1 MGAIIAG
8 AAIAVVGGVMQA
20 NSAKKASKQA
30 AKDSAE
36 AQQKASQ
43 WEAWSAER
51 QRKWNLEDYQR
62 VQNYKED
69 SIRGFAQFAPTKEL
83 QDMPAPERTT
93 VDTSGLADFNPNDL
107 KLDMTKRNVR
117 TTGPI
122 PGSPGTGTESGV
134 GRALS
139 QLR

>member
-20 NSAKKASKQA
+20 NASKKAQKKA
-30 AKDSAE
+30 AQDSA
-36 AQQKASQ
+36 AAAQKAAQ

-69 SIRGFAQFAPTKEL
+69 SIRGFAQFAPPEL
-83 QDMPAPERTT
+83 QKMAPPERTT
-93 VDTSGLADFNPNDL
+93 VDTSGLADFDPND
-107 KLDMTKRNVR
+107 MTLNINNRK
-117 TTGPI
+117 P
-122 PGSPGTGTESGV
+122 PPGTPVAGGAGGAAQGGN
-134 GRALS
+134 GRALG
-139 QLR
+139 QIR